1 MDGGVERRRARGR
14 ADVPASEMKN
24 AWHAWLDRVE
34 QGREEVV
41 VTRYGR
47 PVAKL
52 VPYQEEGEAPS
63 IFGFLDGTV
72 TVHGDLV
79 APVDERWDADA

>member
-1 MDGGVERRRARGR
+1 MAIKDKIIEVASSDLKNSWHRYLEQVTVGR
-14 ADVPASEMKN
+14 QEI
-24 AWHAWLDRVE
+24 
-34 QGREEVV
+34 V

-52 VPYQEEGEAPS
+52 CPLQSVDESGEL
-63 IFGFLDGTV
+63 FGWMSGTV

-79 APVDERWDADA
+79 APVDEEWENGS